1 MYNTAYGHKV
11 ANDYLN
17 RIQAQ
22 VNYLNTYPSEELS
35 VGEMRGGAKV
45 DPLGKVKGA
54 KAISEA
60 TTERKPTDMDSI
72 RKAIIEARV
81 RTGRRELGKKGFPT
95 TRTIAREEAKKA
107 EKAAS
112 ASASASEKK
121 EKTKAALAKVKAEA
135 KKALE
140 KAKPKGSRP
149 KLRAPPKAKAAEP
162 AKKGKGKGKKEQLK
176 EMLGGMKFEPV
187 LPGSDM
193 SGFGKDKPSKK
204 SGSDKRKKRG
214 ELIKKIM
221 KERGCKLGE
230 ASRIIKQQG
239 LL

>member
-107 EKAAS
+107 ASAS

-162 AKKGKGKGKKEQLK
+162 AKKGKGKKEQLK
-176 EMLGGMKFEPV
+176 EMLGGIKFEPV

-193 SGFGKDKPSKK
+193 SGFGKDKPAKK

-230 ASRIIKQQG
+230 ASRIIKQEG

>member
-107 EKAAS
+107 ASAS

-162 AKKGKGKGKKEQLK
+162 AKKGKGKKEQLK
-176 EMLGGMKFEPV
+176 EMLGGIKFEPV

-193 SGFGKDKPSKK
+193 SGFGKHKPA
-204 SGSDKRKKRG
+204 SDKRKKRG
-214 ELIKKIM
+214 QLIKKIM

-230 ASRIIKQQG
+230 ASRIIKQEG